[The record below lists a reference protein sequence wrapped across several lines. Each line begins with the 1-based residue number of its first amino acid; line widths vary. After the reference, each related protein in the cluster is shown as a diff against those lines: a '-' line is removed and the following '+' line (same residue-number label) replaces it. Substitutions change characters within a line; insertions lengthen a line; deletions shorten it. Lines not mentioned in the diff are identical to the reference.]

1 MFKINKKRV
10 KSHVLEKVIGVLMV
24 LFGAA
29 AIYIFINAKFGPGVV
44 NPENVAIIEIL
55 LILVLAILSQTLV
68 LIKIYD
74 QHN

>member
-1 MFKINKKRV
+1 MVGGKRV

-24 LFGAA
+24 LFGVAA
-29 AIYIFINAKFGPGVV
+29 LYVFATAKFGSGTAGSDTI
-44 NPENVAIIEIL
+44 AIIEIL
-55 LILVLAILSQTLV
+55 LILVLAVLSQTLV